1 MVEKIENQGENI
13 LHGDREKSCSFE
25 RKIYPEKERVP
36 SILITALLLPPL
48 QLEMPPPPLMFI
60 LSTPRTI
67 DLQLSAAQS
76 DLDFGFLNTFS
87 CS

>member
-1 MVEKIENQGENI
+1 MEKIENQGENI
-13 LHGDREKSCSFE
+13 LHGGKSHVHL
-25 RKIYPEKERVP
+25 KERFIQRKKEYIP

-48 QLEMPPPPLMFI
+48 QLELPPPPLMFI